1 MNYENAALFS
11 VLLGAA
17 RRRRRVRFRPARPK
31 KQIEAPLRT
40 SPGVGRSLRTG
51 AHSSLQLAALAIVT
65 LAASVPVCAQ
75 GPSQQ
80 TVVRIDLNQ
89 AIQLALAHNH
99 SLKATETLV
108 PQDQAE
114 EITAGLRPNPQFV
127 YDDLFVPIEPS
138 QFNGTNLSN
147 ITEFDIGASYTIERG
162 HKRQARMKAARD
174 LTTVQRSL
182 VGDTE
187 RSLTY
192 NVAQQFIG
200 VLLAKA
206 NLAFAKQD
214 LESFQNTVNLGQ
226 EQYKAGQISEG
237 DFLKIK
243 LQLLQFQTD
252 VSSAQVAL
260 VQAMG
265 SLRDFLGYD
274 AVPENYQVAGDLAYA
289 PLHLNLEDLQARA
302 LQLRPDLTASKQGV
316 TAAQSQYHLA
326 RANGKRD
333 VTTSLYYTHVTGIN
347 SASFIFN
354 MEIPIFDRNQGE
366 IARTHY
372 AITQAQEQQSAASD
386 QVMTDVRNAYEG
398 FRTNG
403 EVVKLYQ
410 SGYLKEAQDSRDIS
424 QYAYR
429 RGAASLLDFLD
440 AERSY
445 RATQL
450 AYLQALANYMA
461 AVEQVREAVGTRNLQ

>member
-1 MNYENAALFS
+1 MKYENAAFFP
-11 VLLGAA
+11 VLSGVGW
-17 RRRRRVRFRPARPK
+17 RSRRVRFRQAK
-31 KQIEAPLRT
+31 LFKQIQAQTLTPTVSR
-40 SPGVGRSLRTG
+40 RSLRDH
-51 AHSSLQLAALAIVT
+51 ALSALRVVALALVT
-65 LAASVPVCAQ
+65 LATCVPVCAQ
-75 GPSQQ
+75 GQSQP
-80 TVVRIDLNQ
+80 VVMRIDLNQ
-89 AIQLALAHNH
+89 AIRLALAHNH
-99 SLKATETLV
+99 ILKATETLV
-108 PQDQAE
+108 PQDQAQ

-127 YDDLFVPIEPS
+127 YDDLFVPIVPS
-138 QFNGTNLSN
+138 QFNGTNFNN
-147 ITEFDIGASYTIERG
+147 ITEFDVGASYTIERG

-192 NVAQQFIG
+192 NVAQQFIS

-206 NLAFAKQD
+206 TLAFAKQD
-214 LESFQNTVNLGQ
+214 LESFQKTVNLGQ

-260 VQAMG
+260 VQAMA
-265 SLRDFLGYD
+265 SLRDLLGYD
-274 AVPENYQVAGDLAYA
+274 AVPENYQVAGNLAFA
-289 PLHLNLEDLQARA
+289 PLHLNLQDLQARA
-302 LQLRPDLTASKQGV
+302 LQLRPDLTAAKQGV

-366 IARTHY
+366 IARTHF
-372 AITQAQEQQSAASD
+372 AITQAQEQQAAASD

-398 FRTNG
+398 FRTNR

-424 QYAYR
+424 QYAYQ

-450 AYLQALANYMA
+450 AYLQTLANYMA
-461 AVEQVREAVGTRNLQ
+461 ALEQVREAVGTRNLQ